1 MLDHLPVKKKPTLN
15 IIPPQ
20 LRLKIIIII
29 EVIKINKTHFAVR
42 VSTPPKLLFN
52 YDGKNNIIWHDPLI
66 PTII

>member
-29 EVIKINKTHFAVR
+29 IEVIKINKTHFAVR
-42 VSTPPKLLFN
+42 VSTPLN
-52 YDGKNNIIWHDPLI
+52 YCLI
-66 PTII
+66 TMEKTI